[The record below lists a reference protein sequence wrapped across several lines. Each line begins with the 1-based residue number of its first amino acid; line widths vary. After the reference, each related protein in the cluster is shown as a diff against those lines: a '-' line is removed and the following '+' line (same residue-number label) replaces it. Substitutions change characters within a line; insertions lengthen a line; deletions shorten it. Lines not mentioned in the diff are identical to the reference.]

1 MRAKMGT
8 IVPKKGTTVQIKAA
22 QTRYR
27 EAVAAALRTELG
39 QTHQAIKTAMRWTG
53 ASERAVKYWLS
64 GERGPSGEHLIAL
77 TQHSDMVLVTIL
89 AMANRLTDGQH
100 RCAGCPDR
108 LLVLQI
114 PGQKQKASEDS
125 RHR

>member
-64 GERGPSGEHLIAL
+64 GERGTERRASDRADPTLRHGAGDHSGHGQSA
-77 TQHSDMVLVTIL
+77 
-89 AMANRLTDGQH
+89 DGWP
-100 RCAGCPDR
+100 A
-108 LLVLQI
+108 
-114 PGQKQKASEDS
+114 
-125 RHR
+125 